1 MKLRLVRLLAPLGV
15 ASVMLFQP
23 AITNTAQATVPGID
37 DEMNDIQ
44 SRLLSGFAEMEL
56 NSKHNGEG
64 TKPTGYVTRGSD
76 SCPTNQS
83 SNIKVNQNCLNLTD
97 PDLQGRGQAQ
107 NEESIAADPNQPN
120 HLIASYNDY
129 RRGDGTCGVSYSL
142 DKGRTWNDATTPNNF
157 TRNPVSTGNTFPRE
171 YWQAG
176 GDTSVGW
183 DSKGNAYLSCQLF
196 KRGPATAGDPDRAS
210 GFFVFRSTQN
220 NGASYNFP
228 GRPVFQTGRQTT
240 FLPLEDKQFMGIDN
254 NPTACAS
261 GTTAATPGASC
272 TPFQDRI

>member
-15 ASVMLFQP
+15 ASVLLFQP

-64 TKPTGYVTRGSD
+64 TKPTDYFPRGSD
-76 SCPTNQS
+76 GCPTNLS
-83 SNIKVNQNCLNLTD
+83 SNIKVNQNCLNLSD

-142 DKGRTWNDATTPNNF
+142 DKGRTWNETTVPNGF
-157 TRNPVSTGNTFPRE
+157 TRNPTAREQTPPAPVFPRE
-171 YWQAG
+171 YWQAS
-176 GDTSVGW
+176 GD
-183 DSKGNAYLSCQLF
+183 
-196 KRGPATAGDPDRAS
+196 
-210 GFFVFRSTQN
+210 
-220 NGASYNFP
+220 
-228 GRPVFQTGRQTT
+228 
-240 FLPLEDKQFMGIDN
+240 
-254 NPTACAS
+254 
-261 GTTAATPGASC
+261 
-272 TPFQDRI
+272 

>member
-15 ASVMLFQP
+15 ASVLLFQP

-56 NSKHNGEG
+56 NAKHNGEG
-64 TKPTGYVTRGSD
+64 TKPTGYFTRGSD

-97 PDLQGRGQAQ
+97 PDLQGRGQSQ

-120 HLIASYNDY
+120 HIIASYNDY

-142 DKGRTWNDATTPNNF
+142 DKGRTWNDTTTPNNF
-157 TRNPVSTGNTFPRE
+157 TRNTIPFTPPPAAFPRE
-171 YWQAG
+171 YSQAS
-176 GDTSVGW
+176 GDTSVAW
-183 DSKGNAYLSCQLF
+183 D
-196 KRGPATAGDPDRAS
+196 
-210 GFFVFRSTQN
+210 
-220 NGASYNFP
+220 
-228 GRPVFQTGRQTT
+228 
-240 FLPLEDKQFMGIDN
+240 
-254 NPTACAS
+254 
-261 GTTAATPGASC
+261 
-272 TPFQDRI
+272 

>member
-1 MKLRLVRLLAPLGV
+1 
-15 ASVMLFQP
+15 
-23 AITNTAQATVPGID
+23 
-37 DEMNDIQ
+37 MNDIQ

-56 NSKHNGEG
+56 NSKHSGEG
-64 TKPTGYVTRGSD
+64 TKPTGYFTRGSD

-83 SNIKVNQNCLNLTD
+83 SNIKVNQNCLNVTD
-97 PDLQGRGQAQ
+97 PDLQGRGQSQ

-120 HLIASYNDY
+120 HIIASYNDY

-142 DKGRTWNDATTPNNF
+142 DKGRTWNETTVPNSF

-171 YWQAG
+171 YWQAS

-183 DSKGNAYLSCQLF
+183 DSKGNAYLSCQVF
-196 KRGPATAGDPDRAS
+196 KRGPATAGGPDRAS

-220 NGASYNFP
+220 NGASFNFP
-228 GRPVFQTGRQTT
+228 GRSVFETGFQRS

-254 NPTACAS
+254 NPNKCAGS
-261 GTTAATPGASC
+261 PATATPGASC
-272 TPFQDRI
+272 TPFQDRIYVTWTEFAPN